1 MSSAFNRSSKL
12 ALVVILVLVLASVF
26 PLFWM
31 ASTAF
36 KTPDQIFTRPPTL
49 LPPSPTL
56 QNFAE
61 LFNSVF
67 MTFVKNSVIVSSG
80 AVALSLVV
88 AVLAGYS
95 FSRFRFKGQGLV
107 QLFIL
112 MAQMFPLV
120 LLLIS
125 IYVFFAQLRLLDTRF
140 SLVIAHCTFALP
152 FSVWMLKGF
161 FDSVPRELEEAAH
174 IDGCS
179 RTRILLQIV
188 LPLVKPGLVATGIY
202 IFLLSWDDYIFAL
215 QLISSLDKRTV
226 PVGLVLSF
234 LGEFQYAWGP
244 LMAGSILVSLPVMLM
259 FVYVQR
265 HLVAGLTAG
274 AVKG

>member
-1 MSSAFNRSSKL
+1 MNTEGKRYITLF
-12 ALVVILVLVLASVF
+12 VLIFLLFLSFF

-31 ASTAF
+31 ISTAL
-36 KTPDQIFTRPPTL
+36 KTPDLIFTRPPQL
-49 LPPSPTL
+49 VPSIPTL
-56 QNFAE
+56 ANFIE

-67 MTFVKNSVIVSSG
+67 MKFVRNSFIVSSG
-80 AVALSLVV
+80 AVLLSSLV

-95 FSRFRFKGQGLV
+95 FSRFKFTGQKLI

-112 MAQMFPLV
+112 TAQMFPLV

-125 IYVFFAQLRLLDTRF
+125 IYVFFSKLRLLDTHL
-140 SLVIAHCTFALP
+140 SLILAHCTFSLP

-161 FDSVPRELEEAAH
+161 FDAIPKELEEAAR

-179 RTRILLQIV
+179 RTRILVQVI

-215 QLISSLDKRTV
+215 QLISSLGKRTV

-244 LMAGSILVSLPVMLM
+244 LMAGSIIVSLPVMLM
-259 FVYVQR
+259 FVYMQK
-265 HLVAGLTAG
+265 HLIAGLTAG